1 MNPALLQL
9 PAAFGLAGATGLNA
23 TLPLLIVSLLARMG
37 LIQLAPPFDALE
49 SDIAFWGLLVLA
61 VIEFAMDKVPALDSV
76 GHALM
81 LPVATAAGAIL
92 FASQTGTIKSMDSGV
107 AVLVSLLA
115 GAAIAGTVHVTRA
128 TVRPVANLALL
139 GPPLSLLEDVG
150 SAALSLVALL
160 IPILVPFLIV
170 LIVLG
175 AMALWER
182 RRANRQAIPSRR

>member
-81 LPVATAAGAIL
+81 LPVATAAGATP

-107 AVLVSLLA
+107 AVLASLLA

-170 LIVLG
+170 LIALG

-182 RRANRQAIPSRR
+182 RRASRQAIPSRR

>member
-23 TLPLLIVSLLARMG
+23 TLPLLIVSVLARMG